1 MKDEGFTQRQIDEMT
16 NKGQR
21 KGDAILRKAIGRWK
35 TFSSGP
41 DGYLQTKMFDRWRQY
56 VHMRKI
62 VKYWLNFIENRQQL
76 VKSDLSYAFNKWKH
90 SFSDKHEELQKLS
103 YAELKRRAAM
113 AGKVQEELADITQ
126 LDEDTVLHLNDQN
139 DELFNNYKKAKRLA
153 LALSRDNMYFAKV
166 RSFNKFEDHNNECK
180 GRYYDDILG
189 RNIEMIAAL
198 KDKIKEVEN
207 DNEDLAASNEELR
220 QFSLDGYEFGKR
232 FQSLTQEREKLS
244 VDLADKT
251 KTIKQLLDENERLS
265 MRLRQAQDSAVTL
278 ARRAQKA

>member
-1 MKDEGFTQRQIDEMT
+1 
-16 NKGQR
+16 
-21 KGDAILRKAIGRWK
+21 
-35 TFSSGP
+35 
-41 DGYLQTKMFDRWRQY
+41 
-56 VHMRKI
+56 
-62 VKYWLNFIENRQQL
+62 
-76 VKSDLSYAFNKWKH
+76 
-90 SFSDKHEELQKLS
+90 
-103 YAELKRRAAM
+103 M